1 MHLELK
7 ETIGRVGNDL
17 KQKIFVTFRN
27 ALDIVY
33 SITTPNK
40 TDQQAIEKEV
50 DKVLENQLNL
60 ENPNK
65 CLDKDEKRRRDRT
78 NSCSTQSLASDMDAG
93 ETDLPL
99 GLLNNY
105 RRIDYVLQE
114 APLEFFNEYL
124 FALTSHVCYWESED
138 TTLFVIKEIYAS
150 MGVSTDSQ
158 IPQQSMTIERPI
170 SEVLFVDEDDQELM
184 AAVSSHSSK
193 R

>member
-7 ETIGRVGNDL
+7 ETIGRVSNDL
-17 KQKIFVTFRN
+17 KQKIYLTFRN
-27 ALDIVY
+27 ALDVVY

-50 DKVLENQLNL
+50 DKVLEGQFNL
-60 ENPNK
+60 DQPNN
-65 CLDKDEKRRRDRT
+65 DQPKRRERT
-78 NSCSTQSLASDMDAG
+78 NSCSTQYSEMDGG

-105 RRIDYVLQE
+105 RRVDYVLQE

-138 TTLFVIKEIYAS
+138 TILFVIKEIYTHS
-150 MGVSTDSQ
+150 MGVATDSQ
-158 IPQQSMTIERPI
+158 IPSQTMLIERPI
-170 SEVLFVDEDDQELM
+170 SVDFVEDDEDE
-184 AAVSSHSSK
+184 AAVIGAGSHSSAAK